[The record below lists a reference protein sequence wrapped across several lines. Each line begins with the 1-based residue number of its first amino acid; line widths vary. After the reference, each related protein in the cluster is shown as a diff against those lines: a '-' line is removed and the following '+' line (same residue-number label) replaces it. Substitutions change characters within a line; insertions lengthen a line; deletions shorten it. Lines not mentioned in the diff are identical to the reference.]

1 MITEK
6 YEGVKRENLKTLGE
20 KNGIISSMIPIT
32 LKISGFLSYR
42 QAVELDFESFNLACI
57 SGHNGA
63 GKSSLLDAITWALF
77 GQARKRDDSLVNL
90 QSKAAEV
97 IYTFGYENNTYRIQR
112 TMPRGKKKNLE
123 FQIDDDGLWRPLT
136 EATMRATQERIEQTL
151 RLDYET
157 FVNAAFFLQG
167 KADQF
172 TQQTASKRKET
183 LGSILGLEVWDEY
196 KARSANKRRD
206 IEKELDIVDGRIA
219 EIDAELD
226 EEDARKERLSELESG
241 LSLLSASRKQQESV
255 LSNIRRLSA
264 SLAEQRKL
272 TDALAEALS
281 RSQRAQADL
290 QSRRDQRESERN
302 RYADLLS
309 RADEVD
315 AAHKAWKTSR
325 ETLAKWEETA
335 AQFHEQDAKRQPFL
349 QEINAEKA
357 RLEQELVSLEEQ
369 GAVISEQKSVISE
382 LEDNLAIAEKEFEE
396 AEKSVLERDAFQK
409 EQAKTR
415 EKYAALQVENKQYK
429 IQMDALKERIEE
441 FAAIETA
448 TCPLCNQDLS
458 DEHRAETLAKMEKE
472 GKEKGD
478 QYRANTAEMNAI
490 YAEVQDYEIRNTQ
503 YESVERERLSAS
515 TKLTKLSERFA
526 ALQEER
532 RKWEEEGEKRLGE
545 IQKILSEEN
554 FAKEAREKLAKVD
567 AELKKLGYDAAS
579 HDGARKKEKALSVVE
594 DDYKSL
600 ENARATL
607 KPLEEEIKNLDD
619 QIAKMQIEID
629 AQSIEHEGAQA
640 ALEAAQSETPDEDAA
655 YAELLGMQEKENQLR
670 DEVGAA
676 RQNVEVLSGLR
687 IRKSD
692 YESERENLALQIS
705 RYKKLERAFGKDGV
719 PALLIEQALPE
730 IEEKA
735 NDLLDRLSNG
745 QMSVRF
751 VTQSAYKDAKREDM
765 KETLDIQ
772 ISDSAGVRDYEMYSG
787 GEAFRVNFAIR
798 LALSKAL
805 AQRKGARLQ
814 TLIIDEGFGSQDAQG
829 RQRLIEAI
837 NQVKDDFAKILVITH
852 LESLKD
858 AFPSQII
865 VEKGEMGSEIRII

>member
-1 MITEK
+1 
-6 YEGVKRENLKTLGE
+6 
-20 KNGIISSMIPIT
+20 MIPIS
-32 LKISGFLSYR
+32 LKISGFLSY
-42 QAVELDFESFNLACI
+42 QAPVELNFEHFDLACI

-90 QSKAAEV
+90 QSKTAEV
-97 IYTFGYENNTYRIQR
+97 IYTFAYENNTYRIQR
-112 TMPRGKKKNLE
+112 VMPRGKKKLLE

-172 TQQTASKRKET
+172 TQQNAGKRKEV
-183 LGSILGLEVWDEY
+183 LSSILGLGIWDEY
-196 KARSANKRRD
+196 KTQAANKRRD

-219 EIDAELD
+219 EIDEELD
-226 EEDARKERLSELESG
+226 EEESRKKRLSELEDT
-241 LSLLSASRKQQESV
+241 LSLLLASRKEQESF
-255 LSNIRRLSA
+255 LEQIRRLSA

-272 TDALAEALS
+272 ANALKEALS
-281 RSQRAQADL
+281 RTRRTQADL
-290 QSRRDQRESERN
+290 QSRRAERESERD

-309 RADEVD
+309 RSAEIDETF
-315 AAHKAWKTSR
+315 AAWKKSR
-325 ETLAKWEETA
+325 EALAKWEETA

-357 RLEQELVSLEEQ
+357 RLEQELASLEKQDLEIRNQ
-369 GAVISEQKSVISE
+369 ALGISDLEKEISFAQE
-382 LEDNLAIAEKEFEE
+382 NLAE
-396 AEKSVLERDAFQK
+396 AEKKIIERDAFLK
-409 EQAKTR
+409 EQAETR
-415 EKYAALQVENKQYK
+415 EKYAALQVENKTFK
-429 IQMDALKERIEE
+429 KEMDALKARIEE
-441 FAAIETA
+441 FVAIKTA
-448 TCPLCNQDLS
+448 TCPLCKQDLS
-458 DEHRAETLAKMEKE
+458 EEHRVATLAKMEEE

-490 YAEVQDYEIRNTQ
+490 FEEVQNYENRNEE
-503 YESVERERLSAS
+503 YKKVDKKRLSAS
-515 TKLTKLSERFA
+515 TKLTQLNERLST
-526 ALQEER
+526 LEEES
-532 RKWEEEGEKRLGE
+532 RKWQEEGEKRLIEVRE
-545 IQKILSEEN
+545 ILE
-554 FAKEAREKLAKVD
+554 KEIFTKDARTQLAEID
-567 AELKKLGYDAAS
+567 AELKKLGYDAKS
-579 HDGARKKEKALSVVE
+579 HDAARKEEKALSLVE
-594 DDYKSL
+594 EEYQSL
-600 ENARATL
+600 EKARAAL
-607 KPLEEEIKNLDD
+607 KPLEEEIANLNE
-619 QIAKMQIEID
+619 QIEKLEEEIS
-629 AQSIEHEGAQA
+629 AQKEKSDEAEI
-640 ALEAAQSETPDEDAA
+640 ALEAAQADAPDENAA
-655 YAELLGMQEKENQLR
+655 YAKLLEMQEKENQLR

-676 RQNVEVLSGLR
+676 RQKVDVLSGLK
-687 IRKSD
+687 IRKSA
-692 YESERENLALQIS
+692 YESQRENLAIQIS

-745 QMSVRF
+745 QMSIRF
-751 VTQSAYKDAKREDM
+751 VTQAAYKDAKREDM

-772 ISDSAGVRDYEMYSG
+772 ISDSAGVRDYEMFSG

-805 AQRKGARLQ
+805 SQRKGARLQ

-837 NQVKDDFAKILVITH
+837 NQVRGDFAKILVITH
-852 LESLKD
+852 LESLRD
-858 AFPSQII
+858 VFPNQVL
-865 VEKGEMGSEIRII
+865 VEKGERGSEIRVI

>member
-1 MITEK
+1 
-6 YEGVKRENLKTLGE
+6 
-20 KNGIISSMIPIT
+20 MIPIS
-32 LKISGFLSYR
+32 LKISGFLSY
-42 QAVELDFESFNLACI
+42 QNPVELDFESFDLACI

-136 EATMRATQERIEQTL
+136 EHSLRATQERIEQTL

-206 IEKELDIVDGRIA
+206 IEKELDIVDGRIS
-219 EIDAELD
+219 EIDAELS
-226 EEDARKERLSELESG
+226 EEDARKERLLELESG
-241 LSLLSASRKQQESV
+241 LNLLSDSRKQQESV
-255 LSNIRRLSA
+255 LSTIRRLSA

-272 TDALAEALS
+272 ADALSEALS

-290 QSRRDQRESERN
+290 QTRRTERESERD
-302 RYADLLS
+302 RYADLNA

-315 AAHKAWKTSR
+315 AAHKAWKESR

-357 RLEQELVSLEEQ
+357 RLEQELDSLEKQ
-369 GAVISEQKSVISE
+369 GAVISGQKSVISE
-382 LEDNLAIAEKEFEE
+382 LEESLILAEKEFEE
-396 AEKSVLERDAFQK
+396 AEKKVIERDAFK
-409 EQAKTR
+409 EEQAETR

-429 IQMDALKERIEE
+429 IQMDALKARIEE

-448 TCPLCNQDLS
+448 LCPLCEQDLS
-458 DEHRAETLAKMEKE
+458 EEHRAETLAKMEKE

-490 YAEVQDYEIRNTQ
+490 FEEVENYAIRNAE
-503 YESVERERLSAS
+503 YESVDKERLSAS
-515 TKLTKLSERFA
+515 TKLTQLNERLSLLKVESG
-526 ALQEER
+526 
-532 RKWEEEGEKRLGE
+532 KWKDEGEKRLGE
-545 IQKILSEEN
+545 VQRILSEEN
-554 FAKEAREKLAKVD
+554 FSKAAREALAKVD

-579 HDGARKKEKALSVVE
+579 HDSARKEEKALSAVE
-594 DDYKSL
+594 EEHKSL

-607 KPLEEEIKNLDD
+607 KPLEEEISNLDE
-619 QIAKMQIEID
+619 QIEKMQIEID
-629 AQSIEHEGAQA
+629 AQQAEHDGAQE
-640 ALEAAQSETPDEDAA
+640 ALKITESQAPDENAA
-655 YAELLGMQEKENQLR
+655 YADLLKMQEKENQLR

-676 RQNVEVLSGLR
+676 RQNVEVLDGLR

-692 YESERENLALQIS
+692 YAVQRENLAIQIA

-745 QMSVRF
+745 QMSIRF
-751 VTQSAYKDAKREDM
+751 VTQAAYKDAKRDDM
-765 KETLDIQ
+765 KETLEIQ
-772 ISDSAGVRDYEMYSG
+772 ISDSAGVRDYELYSG

-798 LALSKAL
+798 IALSQTL
-805 AQRKGARLQ
+805 SGRKGARLQ

-837 NQVKDDFAKILVITH
+837 NQIRGDFAKILVITH
-852 LESLKD
+852 LESLRD
-858 AFPSQII
+858 AFPTQIL
-865 VEKGEMGSEIRII
+865 VEKGEMGSEIRVI

>member
-1 MITEK
+1 
-6 YEGVKRENLKTLGE
+6 
-20 KNGIISSMIPIT
+20 MIPIS

-42 QAVELDFESFNLACI
+42 QPVELDFESFNLACI

-63 GKSSLLDAITWALF
+63 GKSSLLDAITWVLF

-90 QSKAAEV
+90 QSKTAEV
-97 IYTFGYENNTYRIQR
+97 IYTFRYENNIYRIQR

-136 EATMRATQERIEQTL
+136 EHSLRATQERIEETL
-151 RLDYET
+151 RLDYDT

-172 TQQTASKRKET
+172 TQQTSSKRKET
-183 LGSILGLEVWDEY
+183 LSNILGLEIWDEY
-196 KARSANKRRD
+196 KSRSANKRRD

-219 EIDAELD
+219 EIDAELA
-226 EEDARKERLSELESG
+226 EENTRKERLLELESG
-241 LSLLSASRKQQESV
+241 LSLLSATRKRQESV
-255 LSNIRRLSA
+255 LNNIRRLSA

-272 TDALAEALS
+272 ADALAEALS
-281 RSQRAQADL
+281 RSRRAQSDL
-290 QSRRDQRESERN
+290 ISRRTERESARGH
-302 RYADLLS
+302 YTDLLA

-315 AAHKAWKTSR
+315 AAHAAWKESR

-357 RLEQELVSLEEQ
+357 RLEQELLSLKEQ
-369 GAVISEQKSVISE
+369 EAVISNQFSVISDLKE
-382 LEDNLAIAEKEFEE
+382 EITVAEEALSE
-396 AEKSVLERDAFQK
+396 AEKKVAERDAFLQ
-409 EQAKTR
+409 EQAETR

-429 IQMDALKERIEE
+429 IQMDALKERIES
-441 FAAIETA
+441 FKSIERA
-448 TCPLCNQDLS
+448 DCPLCGQDLS
-458 DEHRAETLAKMEKE
+458 EEHRAETLAKMEKD
-472 GKEKGD
+472 GKEKGN

-490 YAEVQDYEIRNTQ
+490 FSEVENYETRNTL
-503 YESVERERLSAS
+503 YKSVEQERLAAS
-515 TKLTKLSERFA
+515 TKLTQLSERLA
-526 ALQEER
+526 AMQE
-532 RKWEEEGEKRLGE
+532 KAEEWAKEGEKRLQE
-545 IQKILSEEN
+545 VIELLETEN
-554 FAKEAREKLAKVD
+554 FSVEIRTKLAEVN
-567 AELKKLGYDAAS
+567 AELKKLGYDATS
-579 HDGARKKEKALSVVE
+579 HDTARKTEKELSLIE

-607 KPLEEEIKNLDD
+607 KPLEEEIANLDA
-619 QIAKMQIEID
+619 QIKKMQIEID
-629 AQSIEHEGAQA
+629 AQEIENNGAQK
-640 ALEAAQSETPDEDAA
+640 ALETAESETPDENAA

-676 RQNVEVLSGLR
+676 RQNVEVLAGLR

-692 YESERENLALQIS
+692 YKSQRENLAIEIS

-735 NDLLDRLSNG
+735 NDLLDRLSAG

-751 VTQSAYKDAKREDM
+751 VTQSSYKDAKRDDM

-772 ISDSAGVRDYEMYSG
+772 ISDSAGVRDYEMFSG

-798 LALSKAL
+798 LALSKVL
-805 AQRKGARLQ
+805 SQRKGARLQ

-837 NQVKDDFAKILVITH
+837 NQVRGDFAKILVITH

-858 AFPSQII
+858 AFPTQIF
-865 VEKGEMGSEIRII
+865 VEKGEMGSTIQVI